1 MILRKEMMRVSEKM
15 FFPRKQIYDFLTEKE
30 GVDAQIW
37 KVIEELGELQ
47 TAIAKH
53 ARGEGDI
60 TRVAEELA
68 DAKVTLDKLEYL
80 IGQGLVEELEE
91 QEYKELQ
98 QLMEEG

>member
-1 MILRKEMMRVSEKM
+1 MSDIEMIPQINEIIPKKQ
-15 FFPRKQIYDFLTEKE
+15 QIYDFLTEKE

-60 TRVAEELA
+60 IRVAEELA
-68 DAKVTLDKLEYL
+68 DAKVTLDKLENL
-80 IGQGLVEELEE
+80 IGRGLVEELEE
-91 QEYKELQ
+91 QEYRELEE
-98 QLMEEG
+98 LMEEG